1 MAVVWTDGRE
11 LSSPAGAFGNN
22 AAWSLGDASTVLPG
36 GRGFHGKHICIA
48 LKFEYHECVLCVVY
62 IQ

>member
-11 LSSPAGAFGNN
+11 LSSSAGALGNN
-22 AAWSLGDASTVLPG
+22 AVWSLGDASTVLPG
-36 GRGFHGKHICIA
+36 GRVFHSKHICIA
-48 LKFEYHECVLCVVY
+48 LKFECHECVLKVY